1 MLTRLATFIVKRRR
15 PIIGIAAILLIF
27 GVFGLMNQRTNYDMM
42 SYLSGDME
50 SGRGFQILNEDFG
63 LGNAM
68 QVFIRGES
76 DATVASLTEQLRG
89 IEGVD
94 SVHWITDFAP
104 IEQPREFLDT
114 TVTDNFYAADGT
126 LVQIGF
132 TGSMNDRVVKSAIRE
147 IRDVLEPYD
156 VAFAGAQLAELEEA
170 MSRDQL
176 RLMLATLVLVT
187 VVLVLTIPSVMVP
200 FLFVLTIGAAVV
212 LNLGLNYYLGQEVF
226 YLTAVIVFALQFAVT
241 MDFALFLY
249 HRFEEE
255 RQDKCPED
263 AMIAAVAATSKAVTT
278 AALTTIAGFLS
289 LTFMQ
294 LQFGMD
300 LGLTLARGVVI
311 TLVLVIT
318 VLPGLLLEALPVI
331 DRVRHRGPQF
341 DFSLVGRFVARHAG
355 VVAVAA
361 ILLFAGGVF
370 ASSRVTT
377 DYSLNSVMP
386 EDLPSMS
393 GQKQIAEA
401 FGRKD
406 TVFLVLEDVASP
418 VDLERL
424 QVRLEGTEGVD
435 RVFGYTSLVD
445 PRIPSE
451 FLPAEATDTFFSGGH
466 TYLMIDLAYGAED
479 SRSEGMLKQISD
491 IADTEWP
498 GLSYVTGFSVLMSDI
513 ERVSAGDTNLINII
527 SLVAIFLILAV
538 AFRSL
543 AVPVALVAAIQLAIV
558 ANMSFELAGSGR
570 VIFFASLAIGAIQL
584 GATVDYAVLVTTRYQ
599 EELRRTRHRIESIQ
613 IAVSESS
620 QSILVSAAT
629 MFAATIPLATM
640 SSIITIRE
648 LTLLIARG
656 ALVSFVAVV
665 VFLPAF
671 LVIGQPFFERLSI
684 GWPKHT
690 EKGE

>member
-1 MLTRLATFIVKRRR
+1 M
-15 PIIGIAAILLIF
+15 GIATILLIF

-42 SYLSGDME
+42 SYLSGDMD

-76 DATVASLTEQLRG
+76 DVSVASLTEQLRD

-94 SVHWITDFAP
+94 AVHWVTDFAP
-104 IEQPREFLDT
+104 IEQPREFLDE
-114 TVTDNFYAADGT
+114 TVTDNYYAADGT

-132 TGSMNDRVVKSAIRE
+132 AGSMNDRVVKNAIQE
-147 IRDVLEPYD
+147 IRSVLEPYD
-156 VAFAGAQLAELEEA
+156 VAFSGTQLAELEEA

-176 RLMLATLVLVT
+176 RLIAAPLVLVT
-187 VVLVLTIPSVMVP
+187 VVLLLTIPSITVP

-212 LNLGLNYYLGQEVF
+212 MNLGLNYYLSQEVF

-241 MDFALFLY
+241 MDYALFLY

-255 RQDKCPED
+255 RQDKHAEE
-263 AMIAAVAATSKAVTT
+263 AMIASVAATSKAVVT
-278 AALTTIAGFLS
+278 AALTTIAGFLA
-289 LTFMQ
+289 LTVMQ

-311 TLVLVIT
+311 TLMLVIG
-318 VLPGLLLEALPVI
+318 VLPGLLIEALPVI

-341 DFSLVGRFVARHAG
+341 DFSRVGRFVAKHAG
-355 VVAVAA
+355 VVAVVAFVLIA
-361 ILLFAGGVF
+361 LGVF
-370 ASSRVTT
+370 ANSRVIT

-386 EDLPSMS
+386 EDLPSVS
-393 GQKQIAEA
+393 GEKQIAEA
-401 FGRKD
+401 FGRED
-406 TVFLVLEDVASP
+406 TLFLVLEDTGSP

-424 QVRLEGTEGVD
+424 HARVEDIAGVD
-435 RVFGYTSLVD
+435 RVFGFTSLVD

-451 FLPAEATDTFFSGGH
+451 FLPAEATDTFFSGGY
-466 TYLMIDLAYGAED
+466 TYLMIDVAYDPED
-479 SRSEGMLKQISD
+479 PRSNGMLKQIN
-491 IADTEWP
+491 DTAGAEWP
-498 GLSYVTGFSVLMSDI
+498 GLCYLTGFSVLMGDI
-513 ERVSAGDTNLINII
+513 ERVSAGDTNRINII
-527 SLVAIFLILAV
+527 SIVAIVVILAV
-538 AFRSL
+538 AYRSL
-543 AVPVALVAAIQLAIV
+543 AVPVALVAAIELAIV

-584 GATVDYAVLVTTRYQ
+584 GATVDYAVLITTRYQ
-599 EELRRTRHRIESIQ
+599 EELMRTRHRVESIK

-629 MFAATIPLATM
+629 MFAATIPLATL
-640 SSIITIRE
+640 SSISTIRE

-665 VFLPAF
+665 VFLPSF
-671 LVIGQPFFERLSI
+671 LVVGQPLFERLSI
-684 GWPKHT
+684 GWPKHA